1 MFDVAYVA
9 LTIATFAVFAL
20 VVKGVELLDR

>member
-1 MFDVAYVA
+1 MLDVAYVA
-9 LTIATFAVFAL
+9 LTVVTFGVFSL